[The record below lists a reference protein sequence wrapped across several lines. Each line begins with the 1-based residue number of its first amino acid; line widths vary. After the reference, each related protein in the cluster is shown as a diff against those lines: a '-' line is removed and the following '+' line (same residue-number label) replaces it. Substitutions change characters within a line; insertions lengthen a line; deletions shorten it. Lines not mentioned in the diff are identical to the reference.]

1 VGKPSLRHQLRL
13 IIENFLMGL
22 KCANIMLLARQKRII
37 TTKIGPR
44 KARNIERLNIEI
56 ISIIKAMIWALKLN
70 IIRN

>member
-1 VGKPSLRHQLRL
+1 
-13 IIENFLMGL
+13 MGL

-56 ISIIKAMIWALKLN
+56 ISIKA
-70 IIRN
+70 